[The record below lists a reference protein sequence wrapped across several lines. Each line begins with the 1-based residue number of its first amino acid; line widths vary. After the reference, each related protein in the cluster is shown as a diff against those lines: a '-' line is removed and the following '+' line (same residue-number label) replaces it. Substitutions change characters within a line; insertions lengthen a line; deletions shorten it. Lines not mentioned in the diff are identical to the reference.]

1 MRELRLKDSPG
12 LGHICSLHQILTF
25 IVCPLTP
32 IFYIFR
38 LFRAYILP
46 IMTEI
51 VLDSFDHVLLD
62 VVRRNN
68 LTPAREIAKRVG
80 LSESAVLRRLR
91 RLRKTG
97 VIVRDIAVV
106 RPASLG
112 RLLTV
117 IVLVSLV
124 REGLIQI
131 EKFSAV
137 IRSRS
142 EVVNTWYVTGEAD
155 FVVVLQLKDMSH
167 YELFTHEVFLSDPN
181 VASFKTMVSMRDVM
195 FHSIPE

>member
-1 MRELRLKDSPG
+1 
-12 LGHICSLHQILTF
+12 
-25 IVCPLTP
+25 
-32 IFYIFR
+32 
-38 LFRAYILP
+38 
-46 IMTEI
+46 MTET
-51 VLDSFDHVLLD
+51 VLDSFDRALLD
-62 VVRRNN
+62 VVQRNN
-68 LTPAREIAKRVG
+68 LTPAREIAKEVG

-91 RLRKTG
+91 RLRRAG
-97 VIVRDIAVV
+97 IIVRDLSVV

-112 RLLTV
+112 RTLTV

-124 REGLIQI
+124 REGLMQI

-137 IRSRS
+137 IRARS

-181 VASFKTMVSMRDVM
+181 VAGFKTMVSMRDVILN
-195 FHSIPE
+195 S

>member
-1 MRELRLKDSPG
+1 M
-12 LGHICSLHQILTF
+12 
-25 IVCPLTP
+25 TP
-32 IFYIFR
+32 VSGVF
-38 LFRAYILP
+38 LA

-51 VLDSFDHVLLD
+51 DLDAFDRALLN
-62 VVRRNN
+62 VVQQNN
-68 LTPAREIAKRVG
+68 LTPARLIAKQVG

-91 RLRKTG
+91 RLRKIG
-97 VIVRDIAVV
+97 VIISDISVV

-112 RLLTV
+112 RTLTV

-124 REGLIQI
+124 REGLRQI
-131 EKFSAV
+131 EKFSEV
-137 IRSRS
+137 IRARS

-181 VASFKTMVSMRDVM
+181 VANFKTMVSMRDVVLTAL
-195 FHSIPE
+195 PK